1 MGVDSTAY
9 LVKMLEDPAAHGVD
23 LDRTMVLANLA
34 GSSLSWRGGRVR
46 EEAKLLVLIT
56 DITAGFL
63 AHWDGSSL
71 PGALMRAGG
80 AFAVALTVLCGI
92 IALGVALPI

>member
-1 MGVDSTAY
+1 MPIPSAAPSAPALM
-9 LVKMLEDPAAHGVD
+9 LVSAILAA
-23 LDRTMVLANLA
+23 
-34 GSSLSWRGGRVR
+34 
-46 EEAKLLVLIT
+46 VLIALIT
-56 DITAGFL
+56 AITAGFL